1 MSLSAQVYPQ
11 DQTKN
16 MPCMFVALVPLGVA
30 VLGGLYALHT
40 KSASHKSVYIV
51 LHV

>member
-40 KSASHKSVYIV
+40 KSA
-51 LHV
+51 